1 MTGKIEQGIGLSD
14 AQALRTIADFHN
26 LVAGCDFAGFQYA
39 EVEAGSVMLD
49 QQGGHARL
57 VHADSNPVA
66 SHPGCVTSNRAL
78 PIRYRSPMQTSSSG
92 NPSTVKF
99 SPNCPNTKSFRPSCL
114 SQ

>member
-66 SHPGCVTSNRAL
+66 GHPGLRHFEQGAARRPRTTSFHTAVYTLL
-78 PIRYRSPMQTSSSG
+78 PFHSILRGRPTFTESSWAI
-92 NPSTVKF
+92 
-99 SPNCPNTKSFRPSCL
+99 
-114 SQ
+114 